1 MILDSLRLFLQ
12 QPKRSPLWPKVRKDH
27 LSKNPF
33 CAACG
38 SKKDLEVHH
47 IEPFSINPDRELDP
61 SNLITLCSKYCHFS
75 IGHLMDY
82 NSWNINVIEDARVYL
97 DKVTNRPYRV
107 RGTNYEKSNNLY
119 YLIFSWFYGFWR
131 NDRSTK

>member
-1 MILDSLRLFLQ
+1 MILHNLSIFIQ
-12 QPKRSPLWPKVRKDH
+12 QYNRSPHWPKVRKNH
-27 LSKNPF
+27 LVQYPS

-47 IEPFSINPDRELDP
+47 IEPFNVNPDRELDS
-61 SNLITLCSKYCHFS
+61 SNLITLCSRYCHFS

-107 RGTNYEKSNNLY
+107 RSTNYEGSSNLY
-119 YLIFSWFYGFWR
+119 YHIFSWFYGFWR